1 MTTETSH
8 SYSIILA
15 DDDHFLLD
23 MYTKKFSD
31 EGYIVESCL
40 AVHEVISTL
49 EGGFNADA
57 VVFDLVMPQEDGFDL
72 LRIIREK
79 GLGKEAVLIAL
90 TNQSAEE
97 EQTKTEEL
105 GADAFI
111 VKATMIPSEVFKK
124 VDSLISERKKKV
136 S

>member
-8 SYSIILA
+8 SYNIILA
-15 DDDHFLLD
+15 DDDRFLLD
-23 MYTKKFSD
+23 MYTKKFCD
-31 EGYIVESCL
+31 EGYTVEACL

-49 EGGFNADA
+49 EGGFSADA

-79 GLGKEAVLIAL
+79 NLVREAVLIAL

-97 EQTKTEEL
+97 EQAKTEEM

-111 VKATMIPSEVFKK
+111 VKATMIPSEVFKR